1 MVDYPSATGIKY
13 IDIGARR
20 LTGSGCSG
28 YSDMTETKSPRVTPV
43 LGSLADPV
51 NYSFSNGERHGDFK
65 SARESGA
72 IKMTPLHIGSDE
84 SKSFIVSYARRAAT
98 FTRWY
103 GACYPG
109 PTCNYDT
116 GLLAATTDWTEQWDL
131 SRWSNQSG
139 LDKPAEYHKRDDVE
153 TAIQAAIIS
162 TQNAAVAAFKSGYD
176 LLTEL
181 GEGKQTLTF
190 FGETFNRFAKF
201 QQQFRQ
207 KIGGTTAEFKAA
219 SEISPKTLLKSS
231 NRYFK
236 SFGNLWMTYRY
247 AIMPLVYS
255 VRDIHEVY
263 KAIGTLYKTTRS
275 YENIELNSFDPNNIG
290 GRATVF
296 TSKGT
301 VSVRT
306 TVKGGFNKE
315 GIHTRLMQDIG
326 FNPLVTAWELIPL
339 SFVVDWFVGVGDF
352 LAAHTSLDLTAQ
364 RKMCT
369 SVKRDY
375 VEQVWLRN
383 NLPDTLTKSWPNS
396 ICGNQQMD
404 ITLKRD
410 VCGLLFERKVKTY
423 KRELFES
430 PAVDIALNN
439 SFMNWK
445 RWADTS
451 VLSYNSARKGVK
463 GL

>member
-1 MVDYPSATGIKY
+1 MVDYASAVGITYK
-13 IDIGARR
+13 DIGARR

-28 YSDMTETKSPRVTPV
+28 YSDMTETKSPRITPI
-43 LGSLADPV
+43 LGTLADPIDS
-51 NYSFSNGERHGDFK
+51 SFSKGERHGDFK

-72 IKMTPLHIGSDE
+72 IKMTPLHVGQES

-116 GLLAATTDWTEQWDL
+116 GILAATTDWTEQWDL
-131 SRWSNQSG
+131 SRWSNQTG
-139 LDKPAEYHKRDDVE
+139 LDKPVEYHKRDDLDA
-153 TAIQAAIIS
+153 AIQAAIIS
-162 TQNAAVAAFKSGYD
+162 TQNAAVADFKSGYD

-181 GEGKQTLTF
+181 GEGKQTLAF
-190 FGETFNRFAKF
+190 FSETFSRFGNIVSKF
-201 QQQFRQ
+201 HQ
-207 KIGGTTAEFKAA
+207 KIGGTKAEFKAA
-219 SEISPKTLLKSS
+219 SGMTPKALLRAS
-231 NRYFK
+231 NSYLK

-255 VRDIHEVY
+255 ARDIHEVWQ
-263 KAIGTLYKTTRS
+263 AIGTLYKTSRS
-275 YENIELNSFDPNNIG
+275 SEVINLNTFDPYQVG

-296 TSKGT
+296 NSSGS
-301 VSVRT
+301 VIVRT
-306 TVKGGFNKE
+306 TVKGGFTKE
-315 GIHTRLMQDIG
+315 GIQTRLMQDIG
-326 FNPLVTAWELIPL
+326 VNPLVTAWELIPF
-339 SFVVDWFVGVGDF
+339 SFVVDWFVGIGDF
-352 LAAHTSLDLTAQ
+352 LAAHTGLDLTAQ
-364 RKMCT
+364 RKICT

-375 VEQVWLRN
+375 VEQIWLRN
-383 NLPDTLTKSWPNS
+383 NLPDSLIKSWPNT
-396 ICGNQQMD
+396 ICGNQQVD
-404 ITLKRD
+404 ISLQRD
-410 VCGLLFERKVKTY
+410 VCGLLFERKVRTY
-423 KRELFES
+423 ERKLYDS

-439 SFMNWK
+439 SWMNWK